1 MLSIFSS
8 ILWIVYSLFFL
19 STSLSIVT
27 TNDSIFY
34 FKVLIFT
41 AVVFMLGTG
50 IYMSIS
56 ALKLRKW
63 IKYRM
68 MRKSLLTLLLQSRNQ
83 VPLAYFA
90 DLNRVKLTFAQKY
103 IDSILHHFNGKLDI
117 DMNGIIR
124 YENIYTKGRRR

>member
-1 MLSIFSS
+1 MFAS

-34 FKVLIFT
+34 FKVLSLIS
-41 AVVFMLGTG
+41 VVFMLGTG

-63 IKYRM
+63 LKYRT
-68 MRKSLLTLLLQSRNQ
+68 MRKSLLALLLQGRNQ

-103 IDSILHHFNGKLDI
+103 IDSILHHFNGRLDI
-117 DMNGIIR
+117 DIKGIIR
-124 YENIYTKGRRR
+124 YENIYTKGRIR